1 MNGGVRVSDIRDIRG
16 KSLAKRVRKKF
27 SYKVFSKY
35 KTKIRGLF
43 KEVRVNNV
51 YSL

>member
-1 MNGGVRVSDIRDIRG
+1 MNGGVRVSDIRDRRG

-27 SYKVFSKY
+27 SYKLYIY
-35 KTKIRGLF
+35 KKKIRGLF